1 MAKNVNTTES
11 IKEAKTDGDLNAEM
25 AVLNKELQ
33 EEEKVDVLIPKVYQ
47 KRIGQDYLP
56 IGINGVFINIPLG
69 KTVPIPKS
77 YKQLVDEFLEFTT
90 L

>member
-25 AVLNKELQ
+25 AALNKELQ
-33 EEEKVDVLIPKVYQ
+33 EEEKVEVLIPNVYQ

-56 IGINGVFINIPLG
+56 LGINGVFINVPLG
-69 KTVPIPKS
+69 KKVPIPQS

>member
-1 MAKNVNTTES
+1 MTKNVNTTDS
-11 IKEAKTDGDLNAEM
+11 IKEAKTDGDLTAEM
-25 AVLNKELQ
+25 TALNKELQ
-33 EEEKVDVLIPKVYQ
+33 NEEKVEVLIPKVYQ

-69 KTVPIPKS
+69 KKVQIPQS

>member
-1 MAKNVNTTES
+1 MVKNVNTTES

-25 AVLNKELQ
+25 AALNKALQ
-33 EEEKVDVLIPKVYQ
+33 EEEKVEVLIPNVYQ

-56 IGINGVFINIPLG
+56 IGINGVFINVPLG
-69 KTVPIPKS
+69 KKVPIPQS